1 MWLFNPHPLSQM
13 FYFLSRSVFK
23 DKILVVAHWRF
34 NAEHWFEPCRIRNG
48 RSKKDWIY
56 CRQLRKYQKSPDP
69 DDYLFYGF
77 LSKISPLKA
86 TGQPLSIYLTAP
98 DYDVYKLVDVSTV
111 ISSGVWVPLSKVQFP
126 CPKARF
132 PPPEFH
138 TWSGVEISA
147 KKRNMGDNCRNRR
160 FLGVSDLKSY
170 FFTSD
175 SGSAC
180 KFTLENVPP
189 GLFLVEF

>member
-1 MWLFNPHPLSQM
+1 MLLQIDSNLPTFFS
-13 FYFLSRSVFK
+13 FRSVFK

-98 DYDVYKLVDVSTV
+98 DYDPYKLVDVSK
-111 ISSGVWVPLSKVQFP
+111 KVKSDYQNQHRITYHVLYLIF
-126 CPKARF
+126 RF
-132 PPPEFH
+132 D
-138 TWSGVEISA
+138 EI
-147 KKRNMGDNCRNRR
+147 
-160 FLGVSDLKSY
+160 
-170 FFTSD
+170 
-175 SGSAC
+175 
-180 KFTLENVPP
+180 
-189 GLFLVEF
+189 

>member
-1 MWLFNPHPLSQM
+1 M
-13 FYFLSRSVFK
+13 
-23 DKILVVAHWRF
+23 VAHWRF

-98 DYDVYKLVDVSTV
+98 DFDVYKLVDVSFKK
-111 ISSGVWVPLSKVQFP
+111 SKSVVNI
-126 CPKARF
+126 
-132 PPPEFH
+132 
-138 TWSGVEISA
+138 TLTIT
-147 KKRNMGDNCRNRR
+147 
-160 FLGVSDLKSY
+160 KSNFY
-170 FFTSD
+170 
-175 SGSAC
+175 
-180 KFTLENVPP
+180 
-189 GLFLVEF
+189 

>member
-138 TWSGVEISA
+138 T
-147 KKRNMGDNCRNRR
+147 
-160 FLGVSDLKSY
+160 
-170 FFTSD
+170 
-175 SGSAC
+175 
-180 KFTLENVPP
+180 
-189 GLFLVEF
+189 

>member
-1 MWLFNPHPLSQM
+1 M

-111 ISSGVWVPLSKVQFP
+111 ISSGVGVHPRKYSSRTRKQGSSQGLTLWFPL
-126 CPKARF
+126 
-132 PPPEFH
+132 PEFH
-138 TWSGVEISA
+138 TFHFIQ
-147 KKRNMGDNCRNRR
+147 
-160 FLGVSDLKSY
+160 
-170 FFTSD
+170 TH
-175 SGSAC
+175 
-180 KFTLENVPP
+180 
-189 GLFLVEF
+189 